1 MDFERI
7 VRLKEGESILRIVRS
22 FWLVRL
28 PQAIL
33 AGLLVMA
40 PFFFMIPLFSLR
52 TFGLAAFLLSVLTGI
67 VYALRLYMEWSRNA
81 FVVTTR
87 RVIDVDQRGFFRRT
101 VSEAPY
107 EKLQDVSFTVA
118 GVWGTVLRY
127 GTVVVQ
133 TAGSQVGL
141 ELQYVRCPQELHYLI
156 TETAASCQPENADG
170 SHSQRVTHLLDA
182 AADLN
187 DAEARAF
194 LVALQDAVSHGG
206 QEHRLSV
213 RPLEE
218 IMTDN
223 DEG

>member
-33 AGLLVMA
+33 AGLLITA

-52 TFGLAAFLLSVLTGI
+52 TFGLIAFLLSIFTGLI
-67 VYALRLYMEWSRNA
+67 YALRLYIEWSCNA

-87 RVIDVDQRGFFRRT
+87 RVIDVDQHGFFRRT
-101 VSEAPY
+101 VSEALY

-118 GVWGTVLRY
+118 GIWGTVFRY
-127 GTVVVQ
+127 GTIVVQ
-133 TAGSQVGL
+133 TAGSQISL
-141 ELQYVRCPQELHYLI
+141 ELPYVRRPQELHYLI
-156 TETAASCQPENADG
+156 TETAASRQPEDVDG
-170 SHSQRVTHLLDA
+170 LRSQRVTHLLDA

-194 LVALQDAVSHGG
+194 LVALQEAVNHG
-206 QEHRLSV
+206 
-213 RPLEE
+213 
-218 IMTDN
+218 
-223 DEG
+223 